1 MPVNPM
7 IGASGG
13 NMGFFDSSSIGL
25 RQDLG
30 NYGPETQA
38 TITSEERK
46 RRIANMLLQRG
57 MQPRQGQMV
66 GRFFTPPSK
75 WEQGSDLAQAALGAY
90 MNWDAS
96 DTEKKAVEA
105 ETEKVGRIR
114 KSVAEALAMQGQ
126 GQEAIAA
133 QPAHMVPT
141 SGVGY
146 EDAPAET
153 MVPAT
158 QGSAAVPAGP
168 ASVDQRLQALRA
180 TRNMAG
186 ADSPLAMRLVDA
198 EEKALLGEQTRED
211 VQKQARD
218 IQKENLAQR
227 IHDREMVLAGQKG
240 LQDERLAWE
249 ERKEGKEIAAK
260 AERLQAEI
268 LGKAERQHD
277 ALEARHYDIQK
288 QIEGRSHDMDARIA
302 AQKLPP
308 AVMKM
313 GLDISRIATDVTLVN
328 ANMQRHLDRIES
340 GELNLNLW
348 ANWISRG
355 KNFTGYSDSE
365 SRAFTEF
372 TNDVERSRNA
382 ILMAAKGVQTEGDA
396 TRALDAIM
404 SSINDTGNVKQQIVK
419 MMDNN
424 RYLAAVQNN
433 QLQAIMATY
442 GSKATELTGLVTP
455 PQGSAPPAAPVG
467 TPPLTPEQRRA
478 IIDKLTETR
487 PK

>member
-30 NYGPETQA
+30 NYSPETQA

-90 MNWDAS
+90 MNYDAS
-96 DTEKKAVEA
+96 KKENEAVQA
-105 ETEKVGRIR
+105 EMKNVGDIR

-186 ADSPLAMRLVDA
+186 ADSPLAIRLVDA

-218 IQKENLAQR
+218 IQKENLSQR

-249 ERKEGKEIAAK
+249 KQKEEKEIAAK

-268 LGKAERQHD
+268 LAKAQQEHNRI
-277 ALEARHYDIQK
+277 EAKHQDVAEQVK
-288 QIEGRSHDMDARIA
+288 ARREMKEEELA
-302 AQKLPP
+302 SKTLPP
-308 AVMKM
+308 AVLKQAM
-313 GLDISRIATDVTLVN
+313 DISDAATNVTLVN
-328 ANMQRHLDRIES
+328 VNMQRHLDRIKS
-340 GELNLNLW
+340 GELDLGLW
-348 ANWISRG
+348 RNWISRG
-355 KNFTGYSDSE
+355 RNFAGLSDPQSI
-365 SRAFTEF
+365 AFAEF
-372 TNDVERSRNA
+372 TNDVEHSRNA
-382 ILMAAKGVQTEGDA
+382 ILMAAKGVQSDPDA
-396 TRALDAIM
+396 VRALNEIM
-404 SSINDTGNVKQQIVK
+404 STTNDTDVVEREIKN
-419 MMDNN
+419 MMKNN
-424 RYLAAVQNN
+424 RYLAAAQSRK
-433 QLQAIMATY
+433 LQVIIDTY
-442 GSKATELTGLVTP
+442 GQKAVRLSGLD
-455 PQGSAPPAAPVG
+455 PQNTMPSATPAAG
-467 TPPLTPEQRRA
+467 TPPLT
-478 IIDKLTETR
+478 TEERKAMIGRINENR